1 MTWEE
6 ADQNDEQLQS
16 EQCMEEN
23 LDSFPSD
30 ADNAFIHPTMD
41 DMAQCEHDVHNG
53 TAWDEDCLTQ
63 LPETRICI
71 VMMDCGNG
79 MDHLAKPDILN

>member
-1 MTWEE
+1 
-6 ADQNDEQLQS
+6 
-16 EQCMEEN
+16 MEEN

-30 ADNAFIHPTMD
+30 ADNAFIHPT
-41 DMAQCEHDVHNG
+41 

-71 VMMDCGNG
+71 VMMECGNG